1 MQSVNPAF
9 AAMHG
14 GTVEDFVG
22 RRAESLLTQAFQQQV
37 PEILAQTDRKG
48 HLQAEVDHVRL
59 DGSVFPV
66 AAEAITTLDDDGDA
80 LYRIAWFEDLSE
92 RRGGRG

>member
-22 RRAESLLTQAFQQQV
+22 RRAESLLTQ
-37 PEILAQTDRKG
+37 
-48 HLQAEVDHVRL
+48 
-59 DGSVFPV
+59 
-66 AAEAITTLDDDGDA
+66 DGDP